1 MQVWLHCGLKSFPY
15 IISSA
20 FVLHIYGCNNYFAS
34 FTKRAFRFNNSI
46 CPQNHVLFH
55 AMHIA
60 PHIIIILLSAIVI
73 LSYIFN
79 LVSRLTRIPS
89 VLLLIA
95 TGIGIKYLSRYYG
108 YVEQDVAKL
117 VKILGAIGLIMIIL
131 EAALD
136 LEVSRKK
143 LKLIRDAFLSATFAF
158 IISACG
164 IAFLLCRWLGESFQ
178 SAFLYAVPMS
188 IISSAVVIPSVKHLP
203 EMKKEFIIYES
214 SLSDIIGILVF
225 NYMLIDNVMS
235 MHSAVIFAG
244 NLGIAILISAAASLL
259 LLYMLTRITV
269 NLKFF
274 LMFAILAL
282 VYSVGELISIP
293 SLLIILVFGLVLNNS
308 SLLLRGRFKHL
319 ATPEYMEGILNLMR
333 SITAE
338 TSFLIRTFFFILFG
352 YTINLELLIVPNVIL
367 LGSIIVVILFLV
379 RFLYLRL
386 ILRANLFPELFLMPR
401 GLVTIL
407 LFYSIPAEKTMS
419 SFNVG
424 ILFFVVVASS
434 LIMMLGLLFFREE
447 HTEDYMPNDQ

>member
-1 MQVWLHCGLKSFPY
+1 MSNWY
-15 IISSA
+15 
-20 FVLHIYGCNNYFAS
+20 YF
-34 FTKRAFRFNNSI
+34 
-46 CPQNHVLFH
+46 LH

-60 PHIIIILLSAIVI
+60 PHVVIILLSAVVI

-95 TGIGIKYLSRYYG
+95 TGVGIKYLSKYYG
-108 YVEQDVAKL
+108 YLEQDVAKL

-136 LEVSRKK
+136 LVVSRSK
-143 LKLIRDAFLSATFAF
+143 LKLIRDSFLSAIFSF
-158 IISACG
+158 IISSSA
-164 IAFLLCRWLGESFQ
+164 IAFLLSRWLGESLQ
-178 SAFLYAVPMS
+178 AAFLYAVPMS
-188 IISSAVVIPSVKHLP
+188 IISSAIVIPSTSHLP

-214 SLSDIIGILVF
+214 SLSDIVGILVF
-225 NYMLIDNVMS
+225 NYLLMDNALS
-235 MHSAVIFAG
+235 TRSIGIFAG
-244 NLGIAILISAAASLL
+244 NLGIAILISVLASLL

-282 VYSVGELISIP
+282 VYSAGEIISIP

-352 YTINLELLIVPNVIL
+352 YTINLELLAAPNVIL
-367 LGSIIVVILFLV
+367 LGSAIVGILFLV

-407 LFYSIPAEKTMS
+407 LFYSIPAEKSLS

-424 ILFFVVVASS
+424 VLFFVVVATS
-434 LIMMLGLLFFREE
+434 LIMMGGLLFFKAG
-447 HTEDYMPNDQ
+447 HTDDYEQPKEIS

>member
-1 MQVWLHCGLKSFPY
+1 
-15 IISSA
+15 
-20 FVLHIYGCNNYFAS
+20 
-34 FTKRAFRFNNSI
+34 
-46 CPQNHVLFH
+46 
-55 AMHIA
+55 MHIT
-60 PHIIIILLSAIVI
+60 PHIVIILLSAVVI
-73 LSYIFN
+73 ISYIFN
-79 LVSRLTRIPS
+79 LVSRLTKIPS
-89 VLLLIA
+89 VLLLIT
-95 TGIGIKYLSRYYG
+95 TGVGIKYLSRYYG

-136 LEVSRKK
+136 LVVTRNK
-143 LKLIRDAFLSATFAF
+143 LKLIRDSFLSAIFSF
-158 IISACG
+158 IISSSA
-164 IAFLLCRWLGESFQ
+164 IALLLSRWLGESLQ
-178 SAFLYAVPMS
+178 AAFLYAVPMS
-188 IISSAVVIPSVKHLP
+188 IISSAIVIPSTSHLP

-214 SLSDIIGILVF
+214 SLSDIIGILAF
-225 NYMLIDNVMS
+225 NYLLMDNALS
-235 MHSAVIFAG
+235 MRSVGLFAG
-244 NLGIAILISAAASLL
+244 NLGIAILISALASLL

-282 VYSVGELISIP
+282 VYSVGEIISIP

-352 YTINLELLIVPNVIL
+352 YTINLELLAVPNVIL
-367 LGSIIVVILFLV
+367 LGSAIVGILFLV

-407 LFYSIPAEKTMS
+407 LFYSIPAEKSLS

-424 ILFFVVVASS
+424 VLFFVVVATS
-434 LIMMLGLLFFREE
+434 LIMMGGLLFFKAGDDHNFRRYS
-447 HTEDYMPNDQ
+447 DL

>member
-1 MQVWLHCGLKSFPY
+1 M
-15 IISSA
+15 
-20 FVLHIYGCNNYFAS
+20 
-34 FTKRAFRFNNSI
+34 
-46 CPQNHVLFH
+46 
-55 AMHIA
+55 
-60 PHIIIILLSAIVI
+60 
-73 LSYIFN
+73 
-79 LVSRLTRIPS
+79 VSRITRIPS

-136 LEVSRKK
+136 LAISRSK
-143 LKLIRDAFLSATFAF
+143 LKLIRESFLSALFAF
-158 IISACG
+158 FISATA
-164 IAFLLCRWLGESFQ
+164 IAYLLSRWLGESFQ
-178 SAFLYAVPMS
+178 AAFLYAVPMS
-188 IISSAVVIPSVKHLP
+188 IISSAIVIPSTSHLP
-203 EMKKEFIIYES
+203 EMKREFIIYES

-225 NYMLIDNVMS
+225 NYMLMDNVMS
-235 MHSAVIFAG
+235 IHSAGIFTG
-244 NLGIAILISAAASLL
+244 NLFLAILISVVASLL

-282 VYSVGELISIP
+282 VYSVGEIINIP

-352 YTINLELLIVPNVIL
+352 YTINLELLMVPNVIL
-367 LGSIIVVILFLV
+367 LGSAIVGILFIV

-407 LFYSIPAEKTMS
+407 LFYSIPAEKAMS

-424 ILFFVVVASS
+424 VLFFVVVASS
-434 LIMMLGLLFFREE
+434 LIMMLGLLFFKVDNTDEYIKAGE
-447 HTEDYMPNDQ
+447 VS

>member
-1 MQVWLHCGLKSFPY
+1 
-15 IISSA
+15 
-20 FVLHIYGCNNYFAS
+20 
-34 FTKRAFRFNNSI
+34 
-46 CPQNHVLFH
+46 
-55 AMHIA
+55 MHIA
-60 PHIIIILLSAIVI
+60 PHIIIIILSGIVI
-73 LSYIFN
+73 LSYLFN
-79 LVSRLTRIPS
+79 LVSRITRVPS

-95 TGIGIKYLSRYYG
+95 TGVGIKYLSRYYG

-117 VKILGAIGLIMIIL
+117 VKVLGAIGLIMIIL

-136 LEVSRKK
+136 LVVSRSK
-143 LKLIRDAFLSATFAF
+143 LRLIRDSFLSAFFAF
-158 IISACG
+158 VFSATA
-164 IAFLLCRWLGESFQ
+164 IAYLLSRWLGESFQ
-178 SAFLYAVPMS
+178 AAFLYAVPMS
-188 IISSAVVIPSVKHLP
+188 IISSAIVIPSTSHLP
-203 EMKKEFIIYES
+203 EMKREFIIYES

-225 NYMLIDNVMS
+225 NYMLMDNVMS
-235 MHSAVIFAG
+235 MHSAGVFTG
-244 NLGIAILISAAASLL
+244 NLFLAILISVVASLL

-282 VYSVGELISIP
+282 VYSAGEIINIP

-319 ATPEYMEGILNLMR
+319 ATPKYMEGILSLMR

-352 YTINLELLIVPNVIL
+352 YTIHLELLIVPNVIL
-367 LGSIIVVILFLV
+367 LGSLIVGILFLV

-407 LFYSIPAEKTMS
+407 LFYSIPAEKAMS

-424 ILFFVVVASS
+424 VLFFVVVATS
-434 LIMMLGLLFFREE
+434 LIMMLGLLFFKVDNSD
-447 HTEDYMPNDQ
+447 DYIKAGEIS

>member
-1 MQVWLHCGLKSFPY
+1 
-15 IISSA
+15 
-20 FVLHIYGCNNYFAS
+20 
-34 FTKRAFRFNNSI
+34 
-46 CPQNHVLFH
+46 
-55 AMHIA
+55 MHIA
-60 PHIIIILLSAIVI
+60 PHVIIILLSAVVI

-95 TGIGIKYLSRYYG
+95 TGVGIKYLSRYYG
-108 YVEQDVAKL
+108 YLEQDVAKL

-136 LEVSRKK
+136 LVVSRGK
-143 LKLIRDAFLSATFAF
+143 LKLIRDSFLSAIFSF
-158 IISACG
+158 IISSSA
-164 IAFLLCRWLGESFQ
+164 IAFLLSRWLGESLQ
-178 SAFLYAVPMS
+178 AAFLYAVPMS
-188 IISSAVVIPSVKHLP
+188 IISSAIVIPSTSHLP

-214 SLSDIIGILVF
+214 SLSDIVGILVF
-225 NYMLIDNVMS
+225 NYLLMDNALS
-235 MHSAVIFAG
+235 TRSIGIFSG
-244 NLGIAILISAAASLL
+244 NLGIAILISVLASLL

-282 VYSVGELISIP
+282 VYSAGEIISIP

-352 YTINLELLIVPNVIL
+352 YTINLELLAAPNVIL
-367 LGSIIVVILFLV
+367 LGSAIVGVLFLV

-407 LFYSIPAEKTMS
+407 LFYSIPAEKSLS

-424 ILFFVVVASS
+424 VLFFVVVATS
-434 LIMMLGLLFFREE
+434 LIMMCGLLFFKAG
-447 HTEDYMPNDQ
+447 HTDDYEQPKEIS

>member
-1 MQVWLHCGLKSFPY
+1 MTNIFDLLSQLQ
-15 IISSA
+15 
-20 FVLHIYGCNNYFAS
+20 
-34 FTKRAFRFNNSI
+34 TKRETKLSHFSFLLRSPVRSPSVNEIVYF
-46 CPQNHVLFH
+46 LH

-60 PHIIIILLSAIVI
+60 PHVIIILLSAVVI

-79 LVSRLTRIPS
+79 LVSRITRIPS

-95 TGIGIKYLSRYYG
+95 TGVGIKYLSRYYG
-108 YVEQDVAKL
+108 YLEQDVAKL

-136 LEVSRKK
+136 LVVSRSK
-143 LKLIRDAFLSATFAF
+143 LKLIRDSFLSAIFSF
-158 IISACG
+158 IISSSA
-164 IAFLLCRWLGESFQ
+164 IAFLLSRWLGESLQ
-178 SAFLYAVPMS
+178 AAFLYAVPMS
-188 IISSAVVIPSVKHLP
+188 IISSAIVIPSTSHLP

-214 SLSDIIGILVF
+214 SLSDIVGILVF
-225 NYMLIDNVMS
+225 NYLLMDNALS
-235 MHSAVIFAG
+235 TRSIGIFAG
-244 NLGIAILISAAASLL
+244 NLGIAILISVLASLL

-282 VYSVGELISIP
+282 VYSAGEIISIP

-333 SITAE
+333 SITTE

-352 YTINLELLIVPNVIL
+352 YTINLELLAAPNVIL
-367 LGSIIVVILFLV
+367 LGSAIVGVLFLV

-407 LFYSIPAEKTMS
+407 LFYSIPAEKSLS

-424 ILFFVVVASS
+424 VLFFVVVATS
-434 LIMMLGLLFFREE
+434 LIMMCGLLFFKAG
-447 HTEDYMPNDQ
+447 HTDDYEQPKEIS